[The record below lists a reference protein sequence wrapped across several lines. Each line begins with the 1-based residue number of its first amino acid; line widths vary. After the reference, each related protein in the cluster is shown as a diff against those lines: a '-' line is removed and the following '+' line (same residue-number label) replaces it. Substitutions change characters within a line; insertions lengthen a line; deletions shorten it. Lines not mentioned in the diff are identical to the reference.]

1 MSHPPGPPGS
11 PPPMPPPGGAPQ
23 PHYGLPSSEERNWAL
38 ASHVGTFVAA
48 WFAMGFIAPLVI
60 MLVKGNDSPFVR
72 KHAVESLNFQISL
85 LIYIVAGFL
94 ITLVT
99 FGIGALVVIP
109 VAIVIGV
116 FALVVIILATIKA
129 ANGEDYRYPLCL
141 RLVS

>member
-1 MSHPPGPPGS
+1 MSYPPGPPGS
-11 PPPMPPPGGAPQ
+11 PPPMPPPGGPPQ
-23 PHYGLPSSEERNWAL
+23 PGYGLPTSEERNWAL

-99 FGIGALVVIP
+99 FGIGALVVVP
-109 VAIVIGV
+109 VAIVVGI

-141 RLVS
+141 RMVS

>member
-1 MSHPPGPPGS
+1 MSYPPGPPGS
-11 PPPMPPPGGAPQ
+11 PPPMPPPGGPPQ
-23 PHYGLPSSEERNWAL
+23 PGYGLPTSEERNWAL

-99 FGIGALVVIP
+99 FGIGALVVVP
-109 VAIVIGV
+109 VAIVVGI